1 MIQLSPPLEFP
12 GWLAL
17 MAARKAKGKRG
28 GARPGAGRPTVVH
41 DPVRFTL
48 DFERPDFEA
57 LEGIAEEKG
66 KSIAALVRAAVA
78 TFVKR
83 RRR

>member
-1 MIQLSPPLEFP
+1 
-12 GWLAL
+12 
-17 MAARKAKGKRG
+17 MAARKKKGKRG
-28 GARPGAGRPTVVH
+28 GARPGAGRPPVVH

-57 LEGIAEEKG
+57 LDRIAEEKG
-66 KSIAALVRAAVA
+66 QSMASLVRAAVA